1 MVKNIDEINIY
12 FPDFTSS
19 ELPERDYLIA
29 VISTINP
36 EATKNIVEEARI
48 KRSICSTDNTDNL
61 IEITPEFKEEFRKRN
76 PQKSIGIL

>member
-12 FPDFTSS
+12 FPDFTSI

-36 EATKNIVEEARI
+36 EATKNIVEVERI
-48 KRSICSTDNTDNL
+48 KGCIFN
-61 IEITPEFKEEFRKRN
+61 
-76 PQKSIGIL
+76 